1 MADLKI
7 SALTSATTPLAGTE
21 VVPLVQSS
29 TTKKTAVSTLMGF
42 GPAVRAYQNASI
54 SIANATYTV
63 LPINTKVFDTN
74 TNFDTTTYRFTP
86 NIAGY
91 YQVNAIA
98 NYFPAGGTNC
108 FLSIYKNGT
117 EYIRGPA
124 IVAGTSFGLV
134 SLGIVPVNGTTD
146 YLDIRL
152 FQASGISQTY
162 NPGAN
167 FSAINASLVR
177 TT

>member
-42 GPAVRAYQNASI
+42 GPVFRAYQNASV

-63 LPINTKVFDTN
+63 LPLNTEQYDTN
-74 TNFDTTTYRFTP
+74 NNFDTTTYRFTP
-86 NIAGY
+86 TIAGY
-91 YQVNAIA
+91 YQVNGTA
-98 NYFPAGGTNC
+98 NYFPAGGGNC
-108 FLSIYKNGT
+108 FISVFKNGT
-117 EYIRGPA
+117 EYARGPYSSE
-124 IVAGTSFGLV
+124 VAPGLGV
-134 SLGIVPVNGTTD
+134 SDIIPMNGSTD
-146 YLDIRL
+146 YLELRL

-162 NPGAN
+162 NPAVNLCFMSSGL
-167 FSAINASLVR
+167 IR